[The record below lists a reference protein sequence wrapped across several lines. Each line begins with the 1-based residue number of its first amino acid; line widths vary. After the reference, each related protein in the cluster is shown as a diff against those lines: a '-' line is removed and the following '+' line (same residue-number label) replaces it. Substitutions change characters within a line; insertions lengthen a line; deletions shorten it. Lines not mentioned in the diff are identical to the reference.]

1 MKSLIY
7 FQCFLEKLIKI
18 QSRDPTLPG
27 KSDYVDPVGL
37 GMQQRA
43 AAYSA
48 LAAKQK
54 VSTALNNVYHTQHK
68 IHDMVYDE
76 HFVRCTLAHFCQGI
90 AQIAQFAAHRA
101 QLHCVGKKTGRPP
114 GDEVAVGVMHNHR
127 QPSVS
132 KF

>member
-1 MKSLIY
+1 M
-7 FQCFLEKLIKI
+7 FLEKLIKI

-27 KSDYVDPVGL
+27 KSDYVDAVGL

-54 VSTALNNVYHTQHK
+54 VSTALNNVYHTQHR

-76 HFVRCTLAHFCQGI
+76 HLHTFVKVLHKLHNSPHTERSFTVWAKRLVGHQVT
-90 AQIAQFAAHRA
+90 RW
-101 QLHCVGKKTGRPP
+101 QLV
-114 GDEVAVGVMHNHR
+114 
-127 QPSVS
+127 
-132 KF
+132 